1 MCNYIYNMFESYTR
15 CEIQAFC
22 IGVKKNIKKNPTEQ
36 EKNQERFK
44 NFASKIIFFKDFTST
59 KKYMNNSRKLRNSST
74 SEHPV

>member
-1 MCNYIYNMFESYTR
+1 MCNYIYNMSESYTR

-22 IGVKKNIKKNPTEQ
+22 IGAKKTKKNPTEQ

-44 NFASKIIFFKDFTST
+44 NFVSKIIFFKDFTST
-59 KKYMNNSRKLRNSST
+59 KKYMNNSRKLRNSSK